1 MASTQ
6 IITDLKSSAAATP
19 TAASQALALAA
30 AGPIGD
36 LQGMLSLALLKAQE
50 LKQLL
55 ATILGTNPGG
65 AVMIDNSDP
74 IKTTLTGVSQSLV

>member
-6 IITDLKSSAAATP
+6 IITDLKTVAAGTFSATSAADAI
-19 TAASQALALAA
+19 AA

-36 LQGMLSLALLKAQE
+36 LPGNASIALLKAQE

-55 ATILGTNPGG
+55 TQMKASMDGGDALLTTI
-65 AVMIDNSDP
+65 NSV
-74 IKTTLTGVSQSLV
+74 LASLV